1 MVWEKEDIDEI
12 ISDLKSGD
20 VSSLIS
26 KKVPIIYDV
35 LDLDFIVPSETVKN
49 SLRSLPQDQQSLFH
63 QIFSDQSL
71 REVYDSYVIKVKVSA
86 LKTTLLTPKFSYMFL
101 GGFMG
106 EIGRSML
113 LLNFSGNLVIVD
125 AGIKSTDKPWNK
137 YPSLDI
143 LKELSDR
150 IVAVFITHV
159 HQDHYALLPI
169 LLKVLR
175 PDVNVYMTPQ
185 SLLILPVLLNDIFN
199 ITTRDFREQ
208 FLYEDPARPDL
219 ARDRF
224 RNEVII
230 RITPVSYGQELSF
243 PTFSVK
249 VLDAK
254 HIYGSA
260 SFLFT
265 TPDGL
270 KVLYSGDIG
279 SSAVPEKADILFLE
293 STYGNKDHAPF
304 EEERSRFINDVK
316 ETLLSGNPVFLPT
329 FALGRAQD
337 ILRML
342 YDSMLSGDL
351 PRAEIYVGGLAF
363 PITKAMPEYKDI
375 PFRNIDDMSS
385 AMGPK
390 IVIVSSNTMLSGV
403 SSEYATDFITIP
415 SLIAITGYQDAESPA
430 RFLYSQRD
438 LPKVDIFGHKYDRRA
453 RIESYDFSAHAGQ
466 SDLVSYVAMA
476 NPKAVVLM
484 HGELDSSNTLFGLL
498 TNKYKGLSII
508 PSKYLTIYSQKHL
521 LADFSNYWGIY
532 DISSGF
538 YCFTCNSFL
547 PGYRTALIHSFS
559 NPNHEISPILGDSY
573 LKLSILSTNS
583 FYSAPRNIQDALAKH
598 GITPWSASSEVLK
611 AYQGKYS
618 LNVLKFI
625 SSPSGSPSLPTVRDH
640 IQSLLNSYLPVSAGS
655 TASPGA
661 GPTVYQ
667 QGTDF
672 RAELQGPTSFRSKV
686 LVEYSTTNGTRSSP
700 TVSWVLNRLKS
711 VLAPYNI
718 VSDSFPVYYK
728 VFLNPIYNDLTPFPS
743 KNWYRVVKEGDKDVL
758 YVSGN
763 IYYDAS
769 LLKYLLVSLN
779 ARKFL
784 LARIPSGLAQSAVDG
799 FQYWFYKKF
808 IGDDLP
814 YLRSA
819 LSVLT
824 DDVLKYYAIFE
835 YLLGSSF
842 PPDPSSFNSKNINS
856 LYNSSSLINIDRS
869 RSVISIE
876 INGTPYEYF
885 Y

>member
-1 MVWEKEDIDEI
+1 MGWEKEEIDEI
-12 ISDLKSGD
+12 INDLKSGD

-26 KKVPIIYDV
+26 KNVPIIYDA

-49 SLRSLPQDQQSLFH
+49 SLRSLPPDQQILFQ

-71 REVYDSYVIKVKVSA
+71 REVYDSYVLKVKVSN
-86 LKTTLLTPKFSYMFL
+86 LKNTLLTPKFSYMFL

-125 AGIKSTDKPWNK
+125 AGTKVSDNPWNK

-169 LLKVLR
+169 LLKILR

-208 FLYEDPARPDL
+208 FLYQDPARPDL
-219 ARDRF
+219 NRDRF
-224 RNEVII
+224 KNEVII

-265 TPDGL
+265 SSEGL

-279 SSAVPEKADILFLE
+279 STAVPEKTDILFLE

-337 ILRML
+337 ILKML
-342 YDSMLSGDL
+342 YDSMLSGEL
-351 PRAEIYVGGLAF
+351 PKAEIYVGGLAF
-363 PITKAMPEYKDI
+363 PITKAIPEYKDI
-375 PFRNIDDMSS
+375 PFKSIDEIPD
-385 AMGPK
+385 ARGPK

-403 SSEYATDFITIP
+403 SSEYATDFISIP

-453 RIESYDFSAHAGQ
+453 RIESYDFSAHADQ

-476 NPKAVVLM
+476 GPKTVVLM
-484 HGELDSSNTLFGLL
+484 HGELDSSNVLYRLL
-498 TNKYKGLSII
+498 TSKYKGMSVIA
-508 PSKYLTIYSQKHL
+508 SKYLTVYSQKHL

-559 NPNHEISPILGDSY
+559 NPHHEISSIPGESY
-573 LKLSILSTNS
+573 LKLSILATPY
-583 FYSAPRNIQDALAKH
+583 YSSVPSNIQYDLVKN
-598 GITPWSASSEVLK
+598 GVKVWSVNSETLKTP
-611 AYQGKYS
+611 QGKYYLS
-618 LNVLKFI
+618 VFKFI
-625 SSPSGSPSLPTVRDH
+625 PSPSGSPSLSTVRDH
-640 IQSLLNSYLPVSAGS
+640 IQTLLNSYLPVSAGS
-655 TASPGA
+655 IASTGTD
-661 GPTVYQ
+661 PTVYQ
-667 QGTDF
+667 KGNEF

-686 LVEYSTTNGTRSSP
+686 LIEYSATNGTRSSP

-711 VLAPYNI
+711 VLAPYNV

-728 VFLNPIYNDLTPFPS
+728 VFLNPLYNDLTPFPS
-743 KNWYRVVKEGDKDVL
+743 KTWYRVVKEGDKDVL
-758 YVSGN
+758 YVSSN
-763 IYYDAS
+763 IYYDPS

-779 ARKFL
+779 ARRFL
-784 LARIPSGLAQSAVDG
+784 LDRIPSGLTQSAVDG
-799 FQYWFYKKF
+799 FQYWFYKRF

-814 YLRSA
+814 YLKST

-835 YLLGSSF
+835 YLLGSAF
-842 PPDPSSFNSKNINS
+842 PPDPNSFNSKNI
-856 LYNSSSLINIDRS
+856 
-869 RSVISIE
+869 
-876 INGTPYEYF
+876 
-885 Y
+885 